1 MCKWPIFVKT
11 SSFPSR
17 QQSFGQGSSKK
28 FLRIV
33 DRITASNLFQSATE
47 IPYIQKAM
55 ENMNTKIRLRV
66 ELKGLVGRCTVNIPP
81 PPSDRIWV
89 GFRGPPRLW
98 ISATPALGDHT
109 FDWTIVTNA
118 IESKLCDEVSK
129 YLVYPNMVDMI
140 APFLGHSTYRE

>member
-1 MCKWPIFVKT
+1 
-11 SSFPSR
+11 
-17 QQSFGQGSSKK
+17 
-28 FLRIV
+28 
-33 DRITASNLFQSATE
+33 
-47 IPYIQKAM
+47 M

-66 ELKGLVGRCTVNIPP
+66 ELKGLVARCILNIPP

-89 GFRGPPRLW
+89 GFRGKPRLW

-118 IESKLCDEVSK
+118 IESKLCDEVTK

-140 APFLGHSTYRE
+140 VPFLGHSTYRE